1 MTAVSPDESVVFNP
15 FTPAFKNDPYPH
27 YAELRKAVPV
37 HEHPLGFWMLSRY
50 DDVHALLRSGM
61 SVEQGQVGPGPFR
74 KTYEWADVPIE
85 PRLKGLA
92 MLDRDPP
99 GHTRL
104 RKLVSKVFTPRAI
117 GGMEPL
123 IRDLVGEALDEL
135 ACEGGGDLVPSLAF
149 PLPFTVISQMLGMPP
164 TDNDRLRALTD
175 TLMRS
180 VEPVTGP
187 EVLRAV
193 KDADVELAA
202 LVGEAVAW
210 KRRNPADDLL
220 TALLAA
226 EEDGDVLS
234 NDELVAQVTLLYVAG
249 HETTVNLISNGTV
262 ALLRN
267 PDQLELLR
275 TRPDL
280 EENAVEEM
288 LRYDSAVAISRRV
301 TLEPYEVGGRV
312 IPARSF
318 VLANLA
324 AANRDEAFFGPD
336 AEELKLDRQNARR
349 HLSFGS
355 GIHFCLGAALARLEA
370 KIAIGELV
378 RRFPGLRLYGEVEWN
393 DRISLRG
400 PAKLPVRF

>member
-1 MTAVSPDESVVFNP
+1 
-15 FTPAFKNDPYPH
+15 
-27 YAELRKAVPV
+27 
-37 HEHPLGFWMLSRY
+37 
-50 DDVHALLRSGM
+50 
-61 SVEQGQVGPGPFR
+61 
-74 KTYEWADVPIE
+74 
-85 PRLKGLA
+85 

-149 PLPFTVISQMLGMPP
+149 PLPFTVISRMLGMPP

-234 NDELVAQVTLLYVAG
+234 NDELVAQVTLL
-249 HETTVNLISNGTV
+249 
-262 ALLRN
+262 
-267 PDQLELLR
+267 
-275 TRPDL
+275 
-280 EENAVEEM
+280 
-288 LRYDSAVAISRRV
+288 
-301 TLEPYEVGGRV
+301 
-312 IPARSF
+312 
-318 VLANLA
+318 
-324 AANRDEAFFGPD
+324 
-336 AEELKLDRQNARR
+336 
-349 HLSFGS
+349 
-355 GIHFCLGAALARLEA
+355 
-370 KIAIGELV
+370 
-378 RRFPGLRLYGEVEWN
+378 
-393 DRISLRG
+393 
-400 PAKLPVRF
+400 